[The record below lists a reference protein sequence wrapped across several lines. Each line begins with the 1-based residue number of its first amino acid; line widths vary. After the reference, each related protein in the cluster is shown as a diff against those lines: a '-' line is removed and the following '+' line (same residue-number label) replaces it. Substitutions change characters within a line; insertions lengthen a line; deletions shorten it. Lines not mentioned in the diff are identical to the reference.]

1 MAGLAVSRN
10 VAEIYGFLEADRIDL
25 WRINQVGGEQAFGNS
40 PGKAV
45 NE

>member
-10 VAEIYGFLEADRIDL
+10 VAEVYGVLEADRIDL
-25 WRINQVGGEQAFGNS
+25 WRVNQVGGEQAFGNS